1 MNKRFI
7 TVQEAISLLPA
18 SENVHTFYN
27 EPLALIGAD
36 WTKDEIIDEI
46 RRADIIELTG
56 EESRK
61 LNHGIAIY
69 KKGTK
74 RQDEILFI
82 ETDPER
88 LERFDPQDEQKSVQ
102 KGNTNENRID

>member
-1 MNKRFI
+1 MTKRFI
-7 TVQEAISLLPA
+7 SVREAIALLPA
-18 SENVHTFYN
+18 SEFVHTFYN
-27 EPLALIGAD
+27 EPFGLVGAD
-36 WTKDEIIDEI
+36 WTKSEIMDEI

-56 EESRK
+56 EGARNLK
-61 LNHGIAIY
+61 HGIAIY

-88 LERFDPQDEQKSVQ
+88 LEAFDPQDEQKSVQ
-102 KGNTNENRID
+102 KGNENA